1 MRPAASRRAPI
12 AVVVVED
19 HEDTREMLRE
29 TFEHAGMDV
38 RACASANEALGAVSE
53 RSADVVVTDLRL
65 AGGAAGGAELA
76 ATLRSDPTTAGIA
89 LLAVSGELE
98 ATPDVV
104 RFVDAYLR
112 KPVDLATLP
121 DLVEALVDRAA
132 PSHEQRRTRRPRS
145 GTVRASR

>member
-1 MRPAASRRAPI
+1 MRPAASRRDPI

-19 HEDTREMLRE
+19 HDDTREMLRE

-38 RACASANEALGAVSE
+38 RACASAHEALGAVTE
-53 RSADVVVTDLRL
+53 RTADVVVTDLRL
-65 AGGAAGGAELA
+65 AGGEAGGAELA
-76 ATLRSDPTTAGIA
+76 ATLRNDPTTAGIA

-121 DLVEALVDRAA
+121 DLVEALADRVST
-132 PSHEQRRTRRPRS
+132 PPEPRRPRRRRS
-145 GTVRASR
+145 GVIRASR